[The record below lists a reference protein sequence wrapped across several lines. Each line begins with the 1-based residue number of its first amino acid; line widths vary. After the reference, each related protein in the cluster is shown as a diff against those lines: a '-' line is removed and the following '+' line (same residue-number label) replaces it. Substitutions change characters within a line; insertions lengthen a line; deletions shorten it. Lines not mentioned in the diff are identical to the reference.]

1 MTVEEMLA
9 RISAQE
15 LTDWRAYEA
24 ETGPLDYGHRADV
37 HAGIVAATVAN
48 AMRGKGGKRFGPE
61 DFVPPWGGRREQT
74 WQEQLAAVVAI
85 NKALGGK
92 DRRRK
97 PGEGGDP

>member
-1 MTVEEMLA
+1 VRELLQSA
-9 RISAQE
+9 SAQE
-15 LTDWRAYEA
+15 LTDWAAYERL
-24 ETGPLDYGHRADV
+24 TGPLDLGHRADV
-37 HAGIVAATVAN
+37 HAGIIAATVAN
-48 AMRGKGGKRFGPE
+48 VMRARGSRRFTPE

-97 PGEGGDP
+97 PPGGGDP